1 MASNWDLPDTVYFK
15 ALFLAKD
22 YQRCI
27 AACRNSLS
35 ADSGSAQRM
44 FAHAY
49 LALSHDEAARGVF
62 TRSEGKLPAIVRAQ
76 QVYDEALRSMPTAE
90 QCAESLL
97 NAPEENASD
106 PFTEGMKASAISRYP
121 SSATLGVLEQALVLP
136 KPSSAPT
143 AFPIRAHSPRGYT
156 IFGNTPGIITS
167 DDDDLESHDSF
178 NQILTPT
185 RAPKLERD
193 YSSMSLLQPR
203 PLPQQQ
209 ISYGLMR
216 PIRMGEVASQYHVP
230 PKMLRFSRD
239 TAQSG
244 PLRLH
249 TGPGFAFPGHKQF
262 LSPSE
267 QASPVASAPVSPLG
281 PESVVSDASTIS
293 ALSPDTPSGESII
306 PEAGLRF
313 VQQVSAT
320 GVEHHLEGLRTQL
333 QRHIELLEQHKEQII
348 RTRLEREKARNN
360 STNAGRLTALT
371 YASATDRRV
380 QESCS
385 FFASTP
391 QQMKAIALQRR
402 VEAGRERGWT
412 RARFDPTRYREL
424 AEKALAEL

>member
-1 MASNWDLPDTVYFK
+1 
-15 ALFLAKD
+15 
-22 YQRCI
+22 
-27 AACRNSLS
+27 
-35 ADSGSAQRM
+35 M

-49 LALSHDEAARGVF
+49 LALSHDEVARAVF
-62 TRSEGKLPAIVRAQ
+62 AHAEGKLPAIVRAQ
-76 QVYDEALRSMPTAE
+76 QVYHEALHCMPTAE
-90 QCAESLL
+90 QCVDSWSSAG
-97 NAPEENASD
+97 AAD
-106 PFTEGMKASAISRYP
+106 PFTEGNQASAISRYP
-121 SSATLGVLEQALVLP
+121 SSATLGVLEQNLVRP
-136 KPSSAPT
+136 KPSALPT
-143 AFPIRAHSPRGYT
+143 PSYIRTDSPRGYT
-156 IFGNTPGIITS
+156 AFIDTPEMTAFN
-167 DDDDLESHDSF
+167 DDDLESDLESHESVG
-178 NQILTPT
+178 QILTPT

-230 PKMLRFSRD
+230 PKMLRFSCD
-239 TAQSG
+239 TARIG

-249 TGPGFAFPGHKQF
+249 SGPGLAFPGHKQF

-267 QASPVASAPVSPLG
+267 RASTVASAPVSPLG

-293 ALSPDTPSGESII
+293 AFSPDTPSGENVI

-313 VQQVSAT
+313 VQQLSAT

-333 QRHIELLEQHKEQII
+333 QRHIELLEQHKEQILK
-348 RTRLEREKARNN
+348 TRLERERARNN
-360 STNAGRLTALT
+360 STHAGRLTALT

-402 VEAGRERGWT
+402 VEARRERGWT